1 MNYKSSYNK
10 LVAELTSKCK
20 GCKTSKQV
28 EDVVKKDLYRT
39 YGRSARVD
47 AVAEDLAESVCLRL
61 NIDQE

>member
-1 MNYKSSYNK
+1 MDYKSSYNK
-10 LVAELTSKCK
+10 LIAELSSKCK

-28 EDVVKKDLYRT
+28 EDTIKKDLYKM